1 MGRKKSVNAESVN
14 EAVRRYFKMHG
25 ITHTEVAQRLGYSS
39 VSSVSNQLSFG
50 VFGKKK
56 AERWAREFGFS
67 VDFLISG
74 RGRLTV
80 RRSGYQKLV
89 RENETLRA
97 IVISQK
103 KIIDDLK
110 KKLEGSED
118 RK

>member
-1 MGRKKSVNAESVN
+1 MNAEAVNA
-14 EAVRRYFKMHG
+14 AVRKYFKMHG
-25 ITHTEVAQRLGYSS
+25 ITYTEVAQRLGYSS

-67 VDFLISG
+67 VDYLTSG

-89 RENETLRA
+89 VENENLRA

-110 KKLEGSED
+110 KRLEGSNEE
-118 RK
+118 K